1 MVKHSDN
8 SKRASDKANQ
18 TQLIDSQSVK
28 SITARTSV
36 ARLVAD
42 SIAAGTIPS
51 SSANTKSVATLSAAT
66 PEESATYQSLRRMA
80 SATLLGQHT
89 FQAQNGQLVHIYRRQ
104 GNYMARARIF
114 GHQVGV
120 TLGEVEAEAHQ
131 RLCLLL
137 VDLANGSF
145 VPPSETRRSVI
156 NRRPVPLLTLR
167 QLCDE
172 FLKEKKQT
180 KGPNL
185 VRSYLNRLQHILEF
199 AEQPAN
205 SRRWKL
211 ARDINRDFAIALSA
225 FLMSRTVTPNGRPG
239 ARSKSK
245 LMSPKMTRLCS
256 EALIAV
262 LNWAKKPQVRKLPAD
277 YYHPFTEDILGRE
290 PSKDPL
296 RSSPVP
302 IEKRI
307 QVVGLMNHW
316 QLVNLTSLLV
326 IPTRFEDISGAVIT
340 DFDLKAGVWKL
351 GSRFG
356 GSDFNKGQVNVV
368 MPLPPILI
376 DLLRYAAA
384 GRGEGPMFL
393 QPKFYDN
400 PKLQERLKRLDS
412 RNDLEALIQLR
423 FGAAGKSEIATPQ
436 GRKVIVRKLIHELG
450 AVSTRIISSEL
461 KPLFAAA
468 EIATGRAYD
477 IRHAVTEDMNR
488 AGMSHLA
495 SRYFTLHT
503 TNDILNTYAGISIFD
518 EMAHYFDRIAPLIH
532 AIECRA
538 HDLGIPLEQSR
549 KNAA

>member
-1 MVKHSDN
+1 MVPHPEN
-8 SKRASDKANQ
+8 SKRPSDKANQ
-18 TQLIDSQSVK
+18 TQLIDGQSVK
-28 SITARTSV
+28 SIIAQTSAARWAT
-36 ARLVAD
+36 D
-42 SIAAGTIPS
+42 SATVS
-51 SSANTKSVATLSAAT
+51 TNQSASATTKSVATLSAAA
-66 PEESATYQSLRRMA
+66 PEESATYQPLRRMA
-80 SATLLGQHT
+80 SATLLGKHT

-156 NRRPVPLLTLR
+156 SRGPVPLLTLR

-239 ARSKSK
+239 TKSK

-256 EALIAV
+256 EGLIAV

-302 IEKRI
+302 MEKRI
-307 QVVGLMNHW
+307 QLVGLMNHW

-356 GSDFNKGQVNVV
+356 GSDFNKGHVNVV
-368 MPLPPILI
+368 MPLPPVLI

-412 RNDLEALIQLR
+412 RNELEALIQLR
-423 FGAAGKSEIATPQ
+423 FGAVGKSEIATPQ

-450 AVSTRIISSEL
+450 AVSTRTISSEL

-518 EMAHYFDRIAPLIH
+518 EMAHYFDRIAPLLH
-532 AIECRA
+532 AIERRA